1 MVCTKFSWNSQSSSG
16 DEDLFLSFSLKTQK
30 HACLFFYSN
39 FPTLVLPIWIAAQD
53 NADLQCNQCYLKY
66 KTNSNVEKMKKEES
80 NQNTL
85 YFNIVG
91 KSYIYI
97 MESIVLSFILV
108 IILTYKYIRLDKV
121 YKCNRYQT
129 YTNV

>member
-1 MVCTKFSWNSQSSSG
+1 
-16 DEDLFLSFSLKTQK
+16 
-30 HACLFFYSN
+30 
-39 FPTLVLPIWIAAQD
+39 
-53 NADLQCNQCYLKY
+53 
-66 KTNSNVEKMKKEES
+66 MKKEES

-97 MESIVLSFILV
+97 METIVLSFILV

-121 YKCNRYQT
+121 YKRN
-129 YTNV
+129 

>member
-1 MVCTKFSWNSQSSSG
+1 MPI
-16 DEDLFLSFSLKTQK
+16 
-30 HACLFFYSN
+30 FYSN
-39 FPTLVLPIWIAAQD
+39 FPTLVLPNWIAAQD

-97 MESIVLSFILV
+97 MESIVLSFKLV

-121 YKCNRYQT
+121 YERNWYQT